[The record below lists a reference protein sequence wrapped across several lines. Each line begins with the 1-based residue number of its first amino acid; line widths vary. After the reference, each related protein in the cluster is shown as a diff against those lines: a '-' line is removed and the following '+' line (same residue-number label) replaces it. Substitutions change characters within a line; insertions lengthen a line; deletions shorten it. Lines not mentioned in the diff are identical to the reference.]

1 AGMCERGALWRVRG
15 GTGGAQ
21 KRKSKRRRRQQ
32 NLGSRG
38 SRRAQ
43 SAWSDF
49 AFYGICLLTSALSP
63 TRRLKRMLTSCFQKI
78 MGQHLIVHGSYQDHA
93 PNAESDEHHRL
104 LTRST
109 ALQICLEDLNHGL
122 SNLPIGHLD
131 GFTAVSNVGR

>member
-78 MGQHLIVHGSYQDHA
+78 MGQHLIVHGSCQDHA
-93 PNAESDEHHRL
+93 PNAQRRKISCTSRDGTYRSRNCARSARRL
-104 LTRST
+104 FG
-109 ALQICLEDLNHGL
+109 AL
-122 SNLPIGHLD
+122 
-131 GFTAVSNVGR
+131 